1 MFRINLYEGELFYG
15 CDNWT
20 KNQPEHRNVKVKGWG
35 KIKNLVL
42 LIGTN
47 PLPNYVIGKYFVDKG
62 EVDRLIIIYSE
73 ETQTQKG
80 TKEYSEALR
89 RLFAIG
95 DCKFVF
101 LRDVG
106 NPKKIREDLLEQL
119 EDINGSIHFN
129 YTGGIKTMV
138 AHTYNLLKEKYSD
151 NFQSSYLDARTFKII
166 YDDGKVEPVDGDL
179 RSHIKVDIKVLLKLH
194 LYECEQIQTWKDC
207 EFSGIVEKIKE
218 EVIEKDKIDYFV
230 KWIEDP
236 FRKIFKEGKNI
247 TEKKKRFQ
255 EHVKSDHVKS
265 AVQKF
270 EDKTPDFIWNILD
283 AFPEGKRINQGRKL
297 WIPDEGVSNNDFE
310 DRIAHTVEFLDG
322 KWFEWYIYR
331 EISEKLKRKGLEEG
345 KHFGISLK
353 AKKNKDFEIDIFI
366 INGYELT
373 GISITTATKE
383 SNCKQK
389 GFEIIH
395 RVRQIGGDESKA
407 VLITLMDSKEVKNSQ
422 GDLSFITGVSEEK
435 FIVYGKNNLKDIGD
449 KVLGEVFK

>member
-1 MFRINLYEGELFYG
+1 M
-15 CDNWT
+15 
-20 KNQPEHRNVKVKGWG
+20 
-35 KIKNLVL
+35 KNLVL

-47 PLPNYVIGKYFVDKG
+47 PLPNYVIGKYFVEKG
-62 EVDRLIIIYSE
+62 EVDRLILIYSE

-80 TKEYSEALR
+80 TKEYSEALKK
-89 RLFAIG
+89 LLAVS
-95 DCKFVF
+95 DYKFVS

-106 NPKKIREDLLEQL
+106 NPKKIMEDLLEQL
-119 EDINGSIHFN
+119 DENINGSIHFN
-129 YTGGIKTMV
+129 YTGGTKTMV
-138 AHTYNLLKEKYSD
+138 AHIYNLLKERYSD
-151 NFQSSYLDARTFKII
+151 NFKGSYLDARTFKII
-166 YDDGKVEPVDGDL
+166 YDDGKLEPVDGDL
-179 RSHIKVDIKVLLKLH
+179 RSHIKVDIEALLKLH

-207 EFSGIVEKIKE
+207 EFSGVVEKIKE

-230 KWIEDP
+230 KWLEDP
-236 FRKIFKEGKNI
+236 FRKIFKDGKDI
-247 TEKKKRFQ
+247 TEKKKKFQ

-270 EDKTPDFIWNILD
+270 AYETPDFIWNILD

-297 WIPDEGVSNNDFE
+297 WIPDEGVSNNDFK
-310 DRIAHTVEFLDG
+310 DRIDHTVEFLDG

-373 GISITTATKE
+373 GISITTGTKE

-407 VLITLMDSKEVKNSQ
+407 ILITLMDSKEVENSQ

-435 FIVYGKNNLKDIGD
+435 FIVYSKNNLKDIGD